1 MRASS
6 IGEYGYHRTHH
17 EQRCHCIRD
26 GESGGGLGGPGGAED
41 DSELELGGGRI
52 QSQRSAKGMIRP
64 ASSESSSGFPLSC

>member
-1 MRASS
+1 MATTAHIISS
-6 IGEYGYHRTHH
+6 
-17 EQRCHCIRD
+17 D
-26 GESGGGLGGPGGAED
+26 GTAFVDAESGGGLGGPGGAED